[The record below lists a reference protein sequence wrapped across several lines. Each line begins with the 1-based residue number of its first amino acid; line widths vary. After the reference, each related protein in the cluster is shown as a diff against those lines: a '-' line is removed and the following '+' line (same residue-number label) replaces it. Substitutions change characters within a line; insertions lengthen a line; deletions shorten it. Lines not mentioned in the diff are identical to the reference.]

1 MSFEYIGETYNVPAK
16 RGMKVIAQGRR
27 GTIVG
32 VKGPYLRIRIEGE
45 KNILSFHPTWEME
58 YLSKGADEK
67 K

>member
-1 MSFEYIGETYNVPAK
+1 MSFEYIRETYNVPAK

-45 KNILSFHPTWEME
+45 TNILSFHPTWEMV
-58 YLSKGADEK
+58 YLSEGGDKQK
-67 K
+67 